1 MKNSR
6 FTSQLAALLL
16 IGVIAA
22 SPAAPNDQ
30 DVNANGLRF
39 TSHADGTFSVTA
51 KEIPLAVLLAKTR
64 ETTSIA
70 IYVDKASSKR
80 LVSIDARNVTLV
92 QLARRIAG
100 NNYVIIFDGSGV
112 EALRILPQGQSN
124 ESRTAHLDFAG
135 QVKIT
140 NQRARMFF
148 MPAGNSKEAVDS
160 YIKNRHEALSRIA
173 REEPH
178 KQLHAQV
185 SFQGYMSGDQIIEFV
200 KTNQLDPVTLNIG
213 WKENG
218 GGYDLKQNESIDAA
232 IASVAMH
239 HERFIEQIREDADMQ
254 VESLRQHG
262 ITDNQ
267 MKSELIFQEN
277 AHELNAVYLGK
288 GVPFYG
294 IRISASAKQL
304 NSLVGNDHEVRLV
317 DPLWGGSVES
327 EIANVYPTTKIAIP
341 LIPVSEVFVP

>member
-22 SPAAPNDQ
+22 SPAAPNDP
-30 DVNANGLRF
+30 DVNANRLRF

-51 KEIPLAVLLAKTR
+51 KEIPLAVLLTKVR

-70 IYVDKASSKR
+70 IYIDKANNR
-80 LVSIDARNVTLV
+80 PVSIDASNVTLV

-100 NNYVIIFDGSGV
+100 DNYAIIFDGSGV
-112 EALRILPQGQSN
+112 EALHILHQGQSN
-124 ESRTAHLDFAG
+124 ASRTAHLDFAG
-135 QVKIT
+135 QIKIS

-148 MPAGNSKEAVDS
+148 MPADNSKEAVDS
-160 YIKNRHEALSRIA
+160 YIKKRHEALSRIA

-185 SFQGYMSGDQIIEFV
+185 SFQGYMSGDQILEFV
-200 KTNQLDPVTLNIG
+200 KNNRLDPATLNIG

-232 IASVAMH
+232 IASAAMH

-254 VESLRQHG
+254 VESLRQQG

-267 MKSELIFQEN
+267 MKSELAFQEN
-277 AHELNAVYLGK
+277 AHELNSVYLRK

-304 NSLVGNDHEVRLV
+304 NSLVGKDHEVRLV

-341 LIPVSEVFVP
+341 LIPVNEVFVP